1 MDTHRYYSI
10 SWTAYFN
17 HIFYSIWRLWRKWI
31 WVSANWLVYLCYMI
45 TRILYRVSILL
56 SIPLIAMTFTD
67 EVSWSFFDFIIMGTM
82 LTIAG
87 SLIEIT
93 LNKFKTSKYRIVF
106 TGIIVIIFLLIWAEL
121 GVGIFGTRFA
131 GD

>member
-1 MDTHRYYSI
+1 
-10 SWTAYFN
+10 
-17 HIFYSIWRLWRKWI
+17 
-31 WVSANWLVYLCYMI
+31 MI
-45 TRILYRVSILL
+45 TRILYTVSILL
-56 SIPLIAMTFTD
+56 SIPLIAMIFTD